1 MTLTTLNK
9 CLMQI
14 AQEARAKPHILNE
27 HKINVWINV
36 LEPLPMVSLTTEFL
50 LKLVHTQTI
59 L

>member
-1 MTLTTLNK
+1 
-9 CLMQI
+9 MQI

-36 LEPLPMVSLTTEFL
+36 LEPLPMVLLTTEFL